1 MGEFGHPEKIAAV
14 GMIPKDDIFRLG
26 ENVDFPI
33 DEMKFAKVRNYKLEQ
48 DELLFPPSE
57 SGNRRETIYDKK
69 GAQKIHKVT
78 AKFVE
83 AMQRVIVARDQ
94 WKKRQRPADG
104 TREME

>member
-1 MGEFGHPEKIAAV
+1 MGHPCTHLSCRHKKNK
-14 GMIPKDDIFRLG
+14 MLSSTH
-26 ENVDFPI
+26 ENVDLPI
-33 DEMKFAKVRNYKLEQ
+33 DEMKYVKLRKCKLQQ

-57 SGNRRETIYDKK
+57 SGNRRETICDKG

-94 WKKRQRPADG
+94 LKKKQQPPDG
-104 TREME
+104 TSKMG